1 MSAYDAVVV
10 GGGHNGL
17 VCGAYLARA
26 GRRVAVLEAGERV
39 GGATD
44 TSSPWP
50 DLPECRVSTYS
61 YVVSLMSPTVVAD
74 LELERHGY
82 RLVPQGPDCQL
93 LPEGEVLVIDGD
105 DPAATHASIARF
117 SKRDADRHREYVA
130 WLDRVAQV
138 IWPLFTQVPPRLG
151 SLRPGDLLDLLRT
164 AWKVRGLGVR
174 GVADVTQLFAMSAT
188 DFLSRWFE
196 SEALR
201 GMLAS
206 DAVIGA
212 WGGPDEP
219 GTAYVLL
226 HHCIGDAGGA
236 TARWGYP
243 IGGMG
248 AVAEACRRSAES
260 HGAVVRT
267 GARVARILVRSGRTT
282 GVALENGEEIEA
294 PVVVSAIHPRIAF
307 LDLVDRR
314 ELPDDFV
321 HDIECWQSRS
331 GVVKINLALSELPD
345 FRFRPGTHLQP
356 HHTGTLLVSPS
367 TDYLQRA
374 FEEAR
379 AGRAA
384 ERPYSEGV
392 IPSASD
398 PTLAPDGIH
407 IASLFTQ
414 YVPKE
419 WASDS
424 HREECEAFADRVI
437 AAYDDVAP
445 NFRRSIIARQVL
457 SPYDMEREIGLV
469 GGNIFHGELSL
480 EQIFHMRPA
489 PGYADFTTPIRG
501 LFHGS
506 AATHGGG
513 GVTGIAGWQAARKAL
528 RYRSH

>member
-1 MSAYDAVVV
+1 MNSYDAVVI

-17 VCGAYLARA
+17 VCGAYLAKA
-26 GRRVAVLEAGERV
+26 GRRVAILEARERV

-44 TSSPWP
+44 TSRPWP
-50 DLPECRVSTYS
+50 ELPDCRVSTYS
-61 YVVSLMSPTVVAD
+61 YVVSLMSPAVVAD
-74 LELERHGY
+74 LGLARHGY
-82 RLVPQGPDCQL
+82 RLVPQGPTSQL
-93 LPEGEVLVIDGD
+93 LPDGEALLIDGD

-117 SKRDADRHREYVA
+117 SKRDADRHVEYVA
-130 WLDRVAQV
+130 WLDRVARA
-138 IWPLFTQVPPRLG
+138 IWPLFNHVPPRLG

-174 GVADVTQLFAMSAT
+174 GVADLTQLFAMSAS

-201 GMLAS
+201 GAFAS

-212 WGGPDEP
+212 WGGPDDP

-248 AVAEACRRSAES
+248 AVAEACRRAAES
-260 HGAVVRT
+260 YGAEVRT
-267 GARVARILVRSGRTT
+267 AARVAAVRVRSGRAT
-282 GVALENGEEIEA
+282 GVALEGGEEIEA

-321 HDIECWQSRS
+321 RDIECWKSRS

-345 FRFRPGTHLQP
+345 FRFRPGISLQP

-367 TDYLQRA
+367 TAYLQRA

-384 ERPYSEGV
+384 ARPYSEGV
-392 IPSASD
+392 IPSAAD
-398 PTLAPDGIH
+398 PSLAPGGIH

-414 YVPKE
+414 YVPAQ
-419 WASDS
+419 WAAAP

-437 AAYDDVAP
+437 DAYTESAP
-445 NFRRSIIARQVL
+445 NFRRSILARQVL
-457 SPYDMEREIGLV
+457 SPHDMEREIGLV

-480 EQIFHMRPA
+480 DQIFHMRPA

-528 RYRSH
+528 RYRPR

>member
-1 MSAYDAVVV
+1 MSSYDAVVI

-17 VCGAYLARA
+17 VCGAYLAKA
-26 GRRVAVLEAGERV
+26 GRRVAILEACERV

-50 DLPECRVSTYS
+50 ELPDCRVSTYS
-61 YVVSLMSPTVVAD
+61 YVVSLMSPAVVAD
-74 LELERHGY
+74 LELVRHGY

-93 LPEGEVLVIDGD
+93 LADGEALVIDAD

-117 SKRDADRHREYVA
+117 SKRDADRHLEYVA
-130 WLDRVAQV
+130 WLDRVAKA

-164 AWKVRGLGVR
+164 AWKLRGLGVR

-196 SEALR
+196 SEPLR

-212 WGGPDEP
+212 WGGPDDP

-248 AVAEACRRSAES
+248 AVASACRRSAES
-260 HGAVVRT
+260 YGAEVRT
-267 GARVARILVRSGRTT
+267 GARVSAIRIRGGRST
-282 GVALENGEEIEA
+282 GVVLEGGEEIEA
-294 PVVVSAIHPRIAF
+294 PVVVSAIHPKIAF
-307 LDLVDRR
+307 LELVGRH

-321 HDIECWQSRS
+321 RDIECWKSRS

-345 FRFRPGTHLQP
+345 FRFRPGTTQQP
-356 HHTGTLLVSPS
+356 HHAGTLLVSPS
-367 TDYLQRA
+367 TPYLQRA

-379 AGRAA
+379 AGRPA

-398 PTLAPDGIH
+398 PSLAPDGIH

-414 YVPKE
+414 YVPAE
-419 WASDS
+419 WAAAP
-424 HREECEAFADRVI
+424 HREACEAFADRVVD
-437 AAYDDVAP
+437 AYTDLAP
-445 NFRRSIIARQVL
+445 NFRSSIIARQVL
-457 SPYDMEREIGLV
+457 SAYDMEREIGLV

-489 PGYADFTTPIRG
+489 PGYADFTSPIRG
-501 LFHGS
+501 LFQGG

-513 GVTGIAGWQAARKAL
+513 GVTGVAGWQAARKAL
-528 RYRSH
+528 RYRPR

>member
-1 MSAYDAVVV
+1 MSSYDALVL

-17 VCGAYLARA
+17 VCGAYLAKA
-26 GRRVAVLEAGERV
+26 GRRVVILEAGERV

-50 DLPECRVSTYS
+50 ELPDCRVSTYS
-61 YVVSLMSPTVVAD
+61 YVVSLMSPAVVAD
-74 LELERHGY
+74 LELARHGY
-82 RLVPQGPDCQL
+82 ALVPQGPDCQL
-93 LPEGEVLVIDGD
+93 LADGEALVIDGD

-117 SKRDADRHREYVA
+117 SKRDADRHVEYVA
-130 WLDRVAQV
+130 WLDGVAKA
-138 IWPLFTQVPPRLG
+138 IWPLFTHVPPRIG

-212 WGGPDEP
+212 WGGPDDP

-226 HHCIGDAGGA
+226 HHSIGDAGGA

-248 AVAEACRRSAES
+248 AVASACRRSAES
-260 HGAVVRT
+260 HGAEVRT
-267 GARVARILVRSGRTT
+267 RARVAAIRVRDGRAT
-282 GVALENGEEIEA
+282 GVVLEGGEEIAA
-294 PVVVSAIHPRIAF
+294 PIVVSAIHPKIAF
-307 LDLVDRR
+307 LELVDRR

-321 HDIECWQSRS
+321 RDIECWKSRS

-345 FRFRPGTHLQP
+345 FRFRPGTARQR

-367 TDYLQRA
+367 TAYLQRA
-374 FEEAR
+374 FEQAR
-379 AGRAA
+379 GGRAA

-398 PTLAPDGIH
+398 PSLAPDGLH

-414 YVPKE
+414 YAPEE
-419 WASDS
+419 WAGAP
-424 HREECEAFADRVI
+424 HREECEAFADRVVD
-437 AAYDDVAP
+437 AYTDLAP

-457 SPYDMEREIGLV
+457 SAYDMEREIGLV

-480 EQIFHMRPA
+480 DQIFHMRPA

-501 LFHGS
+501 LFQGS

-528 RYRSH
+528 RYRPH